1 MFENADEPM
10 KLMIEHLSTGLAN
23 ALNFTRANRLVL
35 VSELTRHTSF
45 TRQLQSAIRNKVLG
59 AIMERVKLDVWD
71 QPAARSAETAGWLA
85 LASLYYEG
93 WDHVTNDAPVEK
105 KATTAAAAE

>member
-1 MFENADEPM
+1 M
-10 KLMIEHLSTGLAN
+10 KIMIDHLSTGFAN

-45 TRQLQSAIRNKVLG
+45 TRQLQSAIRTKVLG
-59 AIMERVKLDVWD
+59 AIMERERLDVWD
-71 QPAARSAETAGWLA
+71 QPAARCAETAGWLA

-93 WDHVTNDAPVEK
+93 WDHVTNDVPIEK
-105 KATTAAAAE
+105 KPLPVAETN